1 MRIFFFLLVLSNIL
15 FLVIQS
21 ELNETNKLSVAGM
34 YPEKIKL
41 LPSQV
46 ACLTWGNLF
55 GVDLLSVRAELSQ
68 LGLAA
73 DIRELSAG
81 KITVHWVSIPPLR
94 SEREIK
100 RQINRLNH
108 LHVPYLHVQE
118 HLSSD
123 SEWHNAISFGMFR
136 EQSVAIELVEELKKK
151 GILNVNINKLSLEQV
166 KLIIREPTEE
176 VQESIYR
183 LTQQFPDSKLESAEC
198 ERF

>member
-1 MRIFFFLLVLSNIL
+1 MRIFFFLLVLTNIL
-15 FLVIQS
+15 FLIIQS
-21 ELNETNKLSVAGM
+21 ELNDANKLSVAEL

-46 ACLTWGNLF
+46 TCLIWSDLF
-55 GVDLLSVRAELSQ
+55 GVDLLNIRAELSQ

-81 KITVHWVSIPPLR
+81 KTTVHWVSIPPLR
-94 SEREIK
+94 TEREIK
-100 RQINRLNH
+100 RQINKLNN
-108 LHVPYLHVQE
+108 LNIPYLHIRE
-118 HLSSD
+118 HVHGD

-136 EQSVAIELVEELKKK
+136 EQSIARELEEELKKK

-176 VQESIYR
+176 MQDSIDR
-183 LTQQFPDSKLESAEC
+183 LTQQFPDSKLESPEC